1 MSLLTKRVANSPI
14 YRKKTNA
21 LFKNAIALTGGI
33 ATGKSTASN
42 ILRLYGYTV
51 IDMDT
56 ISHEALEASAKEVVG
71 VFGSGILVDS
81 ANCVG
86 STETTFFCHSE
97 RSEESQKK
105 LQNRDSSQTKFA
117 QNDNIDSAKIAESTP
132 KINRKKLGEIV
143 FKNRVELA
151 KLEAILHPK
160 IRTEVE
166 KKAQI
171 LEAQGILYFIDIP
184 IFFELQAKGC
194 GYEIPRVALIY
205 APREVQLARMIKRDN
220 LSVDSANVRLANQI
234 DIEEK
239 RHKADFVIENVGSV
253 RELQNKIEVFLN
265 KFVLWR

>member
-1 MSLLTKRVANSPI
+1 MN
-14 YRKKTNA
+14 
-21 LFKNAIALTGGI
+21 FKNAIALTGGV

-71 VFGSGILVDS
+71 AFGSGILVDS
-81 ANCVG
+81 VNCVSG
-86 STETTFFCHSE
+86 A
-97 RSEESQKK
+97 ESQKK

-117 QNDNIDSAKIAESTP
+117 QNDNIDSAKIAESTL

-160 IRTEVE
+160 IRAEVE

-171 LEAQGILYFIDIP
+171 LEAQNITYFIDIP

-205 APREVQLARMIKRDN
+205 APSEVQLARMIKRDN
-220 LSVDSANVRLANQI
+220 LSADSANARLANQI

>member
-1 MSLLTKRVANSPI
+1 MN
-14 YRKKTNA
+14 
-21 LFKNAIALTGGI
+21 FKNAIALTGGI

-56 ISHEALEASAKEVVG
+56 ISHEVLEASAKEVVG

-81 ANCVG
+81 ANCVSG
-86 STETTFFCHSE
+86 A
-97 RSEESQKK
+97 ESG
-105 LQNRDSSQTKFA
+105 L
-117 QNDNIDSAKIAESTP
+117 DSAKIAESTP

-205 APREVQLARMIKRDN
+205 APSEVQLARMIKRDN
-220 LSVDSANVRLANQI
+220 LSVDSANARLANQI

-253 RELQNKIEVFLN
+253 RELQNKIEAFL
-265 KFVLWR
+265 KELR

>member
-1 MSLLTKRVANSPI
+1 MTFN
-14 YRKKTNA
+14 
-21 LFKNAIALTGGI
+21 NAIALTGGI

-56 ISHEALEASAKEVVG
+56 ISHEALEVSAKEVVG

-81 ANCVG
+81 ANCVSG
-86 STETTFFCHSE
+86 AESTFFCHSE
-97 RSEESQKK
+97 HSEESQKK
-105 LQNRDSSQTKFA
+105 IQNRDSSQTKFA

-143 FKNRVELA
+143 FKDRAELA

-166 KKAQI
+166 KKARD
-171 LEAQGILYFIDIP
+171 LEGQGILYFIDIP

-194 GYEIPRVALIY
+194 GYEIPRVVLIY
-205 APREVQLARMIKRDN
+205 APREVQLARMQRRDN
-220 LSVDSANVRLANQI
+220 LSLDSANARLNNQI

-239 RHKADFVIENVGSV
+239 RHKADFVIENVGDV
-253 RELQNKIEVFLN
+253 RDLQGKIEAFL
-265 KFVLWR
+265 REMR

>member
-1 MSLLTKRVANSPI
+1 MN
-14 YRKKTNA
+14 
-21 LFKNAIALTGGI
+21 FKNAIALTGGI

-56 ISHEALEASAKEVVG
+56 ISHEALEASAQEVVG
-71 VFGSGILVDS
+71 VFGSGILLDS
-81 ANCVG
+81 ANCVSG
-86 STETTFFCHSE
+86 A
-97 RSEESQKK
+97 ESK
-105 LQNRDSSQTKFA
+105 L
-117 QNDNIDSAKIAESTP
+117 DSAKIAESTP

-160 IRTEVE
+160 IRAEVE

-184 IFFELQAKGC
+184 IFFELQAKGF

-205 APREVQLARMIKRDN
+205 APSEVQLARMIKRDN
-220 LSVDSANVRLANQI
+220 LSVDSANARLANQI
-234 DIEEK
+234 DIEKK

-253 RELQNKIEVFLN
+253 RELQNKIEAFL
-265 KFVLWR
+265 KELR

>member
-1 MSLLTKRVANSPI
+1 MN
-14 YRKKTNA
+14 
-21 LFKNAIALTGGI
+21 FKNAIALTGGI

-56 ISHEALEASAKEVVG
+56 ISHEALEASAQEAVG

-81 ANCVG
+81 ANCVSG
-86 STETTFFCHSE
+86 A
-97 RSEESQKK
+97 ESG
-105 LQNRDSSQTKFA
+105 L
-117 QNDNIDSAKIAESTP
+117 DSAKIAESSP

-151 KLEAILHPK
+151 KLEAIIHPK
-160 IRTEVE
+160 IHAEVE

-171 LEAQGILYFIDIP
+171 LEAQNITYFIDIP
-184 IFFELQAKGC
+184 IFFELQAKGY
-194 GYEIPRVALIY
+194 GYEIPRVVLIY

-220 LSVDSANVRLANQI
+220 LSVDSANARLANQI

-253 RELQNKIEVFLN
+253 RELQNKIEAFL
-265 KFVLWR
+265 KELR

>member
-33 ATGKSTASN
+33 ATGKSTAGN

-81 ANCVG
+81 ANCVSG
-86 STETTFFCHSE
+86 AESRLDST
-97 RSEESQKK
+97 
-105 LQNRDSSQTKFA
+105 
-117 QNDNIDSAKIAESTP
+117 KIAESTP

-160 IRTEVE
+160 IRAEVE

-220 LSVDSANVRLANQI
+220 LSADSANARLNNQI
-234 DIEEK
+234 DIEKK

-253 RELQNKIEVFLN
+253 RELQNKIEVFL
-265 KFVLWR
+265 KELR

>member
-1 MSLLTKRVANSPI
+1 MKINESSLRENERSEFSWQSTKNN
-14 YRKKTNA
+14 T
-21 LFKNAIALTGGI
+21 LFRNAIALTGGI

-56 ISHEALEASAKEVVG
+56 ISHEALEASAQEVVG
-71 VFGSGILVDS
+71 VFGSGILLDS
-81 ANCVG
+81 ANYVSG
-86 STETTFFCHSE
+86 A
-97 RSEESQKK
+97 ESR
-105 LQNRDSSQTKFA
+105 L
-117 QNDNIDSAKIAESTP
+117 DSAKNAESTP

-143 FKNRVELA
+143 FKSRAELA

-160 IRTEVE
+160 IRAEVE
-166 KKAQI
+166 KKAKV
-171 LEAQGILYFIDIP
+171 LEGQGILYFIDIP

-194 GYEIPRVALIY
+194 GYEIPCVALIY

-220 LSVDSANVRLANQI
+220 LSVDSANARLNNQI

-253 RELQNKIEVFLN
+253 RELQNKIEAFLN

>member
-1 MSLLTKRVANSPI
+1 MK
-14 YRKKTNA
+14 
-21 LFKNAIALTGGI
+21 FKNAIALTGGI

-56 ISHEALEASAKEVVG
+56 ISHEALEASAQEVVG

-81 ANCVG
+81 ANCVSG
-86 STETTFFCHSE
+86 A
-97 RSEESQKK
+97 ESQKK

-160 IRTEVE
+160 IRAEVE

-184 IFFELQAKGC
+184 IFFELQAKGY

-220 LSVDSANVRLANQI
+220 LSVDSANARLANQI
-234 DIEEK
+234 DIEKK

-253 RELQNKIEVFLN
+253 RELQNKIEAFL
-265 KFVLWR
+265 KELR

>member
-42 ILRLYGYTV
+42 ILRLYGYSV
-51 IDMDT
+51 IDMDK
-56 ISHEALEASAKEVVG
+56 ISHEVLEASAGEVVS
-71 VFGSGILVDS
+71 VFGSGILVDCALDS
-81 ANCVG
+81 AKNNLDSATRMKVA
-86 STETTFFCHSE
+86 
-97 RSEESQKK
+97 ESS
-105 LQNRDSSQTKFA
+105 L
-117 QNDNIDSAKIAESTP
+117 DSAKIAESTP

-143 FKNRVELA
+143 FKNRAELA

-166 KKAQI
+166 KKARD
-171 LEAQGILYFIDIP
+171 LEGQGILYFIDIP

-194 GYEIPRVALIY
+194 GYEIPRVVLIY

-220 LSVDSANVRLANQI
+220 LSVDSANARLNNQI

-239 RHKADFVIENVGSV
+239 RHKADFVIENVGDV
-253 RELQNKIEVFLN
+253 RDLQGKIEAFL
-265 KFVLWR
+265 KELR